1 MKKITLLF
9 LLFSIS
15 LTGFCT
21 TWTINNSANTFTPS
35 TITINVGDSVKFV
48 TTSSHDAREVS
59 QITWNANGNTALSA
73 GFQTAFGGGV
83 VLPSQLGVGTHYYV
97 CTPHASLGMKGTI
110 IVQNCNSPATP
121 GTISGNTNVC
131 GASSNI
137 YSIPAVTGATSYTW
151 TLPGGWIGTSTTNSL
166 SAVASTTGGNI
177 TVTANNSCGSSI
189 AQTLAVTTN
198 TAPSSPATING
209 NETIC
214 ATSSNTYSISAV
226 TGATSYTWTLPG
238 GWTGTSTT
246 NSITSTSSTTSG
258 NITVTANNACG
269 SSSNQTLVVTVIASI
284 PAAPGSINGDTNVCG
299 ASSNIYSIM
308 AVSGATSYT
317 WTLPSGW
324 IGTSTTNSITS
335 VASSTS
341 GNITVTAKNACGS
354 STNQTLVVTVN
365 ASIPAA
371 PGTINGDTN
380 VCGASSN
387 IYSIAA
393 VTGATSYTWTLPVG
407 WTGISTTNSLS
418 AVASTTG
425 GNITVTANNACGS
438 SIAQTLTVNM
448 NTAPTLPAAISGN
461 ETICATSSNT
471 YSITAVTDATSYT
484 WTLPGGWTGTS
495 TTNSITSTSST
506 TSGNITVTA
515 NNACGSSSNQT
526 LVVNVNA
533 SIPAAP
539 GTING
544 DTTVCGASSNI
555 YSITAVSGAT
565 SYTWTLPGGW
575 TGTSTTN
582 SLSAVASTT
591 GGNITVT
598 ANNACGSSATQTVI
612 VTVSG
617 GSALSQPGPI
627 SGNASVC
634 PASSNTY
641 SITAVSGAT
650 SYTWT
655 LPSGWIGTSTT
666 NSITSVASS
675 TSGNITISANN
686 SCGSSAAQTLSL
698 TVNSVDTSVSQ
709 SGAILTAGASGA
721 VYQWIN
727 CIDNTPISGQTNQS
741 FTAST
746 NGNYAVIVLQNTC
759 SNTSSCYNIFSVGI
773 IENNSS
779 MIIIIYPNPSNGKFI
794 IEMKQMENGVIEIY
808 NALGEKVYQSIL
820 LSTHNVT
827 TIDLSMQPKG
837 IYFANIYDG
846 EKINSKKIIV
856 Q

>member
-1 MKKITLLF
+1 M
-9 LLFSIS
+9 
-15 LTGFCT
+15 
-21 TWTINNSANTFTPS
+21 
-35 TITINVGDSVKFV
+35 
-48 TTSSHDAREVS
+48 
-59 QITWNANGNTALSA
+59 
-73 GFQTAFGGGV
+73 
-83 VLPSQLGVGTHYYV
+83 
-97 CTPHASLGMKGTI
+97 
-110 IVQNCNSPATP
+110 
-121 GTISGNTNVC
+121 
-131 GASSNI
+131 
-137 YSIPAVTGATSYTW
+137 
-151 TLPGGWIGTSTTNSL
+151 
-166 SAVASTTGGNI
+166 
-177 TVTANNSCGSSI
+177 
-189 AQTLAVTTN
+189 
-198 TAPSSPATING
+198 
-209 NETIC
+209 
-214 ATSSNTYSISAV
+214 
-226 TGATSYTWTLPG
+226 
-238 GWTGTSTT
+238 
-246 NSITSTSSTTSG
+246 
-258 NITVTANNACG
+258 
-269 SSSNQTLVVTVIASI
+269 
-284 PAAPGSINGDTNVCG
+284 
-299 ASSNIYSIM
+299 
-308 AVSGATSYT
+308 
-317 WTLPSGW
+317 
-324 IGTSTTNSITS
+324 
-335 VASSTS
+335 
-341 GNITVTAKNACGS
+341 
-354 STNQTLVVTVN
+354 
-365 ASIPAA
+365 
-371 PGTINGDTN
+371 
-380 VCGASSN
+380 
-387 IYSIAA
+387 
-393 VTGATSYTWTLPVG
+393 
-407 WTGISTTNSLS
+407 
-418 AVASTTG
+418 
-425 GNITVTANNACGS
+425 
-438 SIAQTLTVNM
+438 
-448 NTAPTLPAAISGN
+448 
-461 ETICATSSNT
+461 
-471 YSITAVTDATSYT
+471 
-484 WTLPGGWTGTS
+484 
-495 TTNSITSTSST
+495 
-506 TSGNITVTA
+506 
-515 NNACGSSSNQT
+515 
-526 LVVNVNA
+526 
-533 SIPAAP
+533 
-539 GTING
+539 
-544 DTTVCGASSNI
+544 
-555 YSITAVSGAT
+555 
-565 SYTWTLPGGW
+565 
-575 TGTSTTN
+575 
-582 SLSAVASTT
+582 
-591 GGNITVT
+591 T